1 MWLLWYRTV
10 VDHPEVT
17 WDNGPLCKILH
28 VLLQYFL
35 VSNYF
40 WMFCEGL
47 YLHTVLVVAFL
58 AENSIM
64 KWFHL
69 IGWALPALFTIVY
82 AAVRANIPS
91 ETHQSVDLFA
101 LSIRKKIVVL
111 IVYL

>member
-10 VDHPEVT
+10 VDHPDVMLN
-17 WDNGPLCKILH
+17 NGPACKILH

-58 AENSIM
+58 TENSIM

-69 IGWALPALFTIVY
+69 IGWAVPALFTIIY

-91 ETHQSVDLFA
+91 ETNQ
-101 LSIRKKIVVL
+101 
-111 IVYL
+111 